1 MHIPPSTFFL
11 AQDTGKRYG
20 AKDSMKLD
28 RLNKTEKKHGLNKGK
43 FIHKKKS
50 INNIITVWCKHVH

>member
-1 MHIPPSTFFL
+1 MLKVEKEKQEEKGVANFVNYVCFHTCISPTSTYFL

-28 RLNKTEKKHGLNKGK
+28 RLNKTEKKHG
-43 FIHKKKS
+43 
-50 INNIITVWCKHVH
+50 

>member
-1 MHIPPSTFFL
+1 MRNRKRRVLQTLLIMFASIHAYPSPPPPPFTSFL

-28 RLNKTEKKHGLNKGK
+28 RLNKTEKKHG
-43 FIHKKKS
+43 
-50 INNIITVWCKHVH
+50 